1 MKQLISD
8 WLLNTKREP
17 SVRNLQSPLSCT
29 GIYPEAKLPS
39 DEGKLLLLTY
49 LYLELR
55 LNLEHALRAASADLT
70 ASRVQTRRQWVEQHQ

>member
-8 WLLNTKREP
+8 WLMNTKPEP
-17 SVRNLQSPLSCT
+17 SVQTRQAPLGFT
-29 GIYPEAKLPS
+29 GVYPEAKLLS

-70 ASRVQTRRQWVEQHQ
+70 ASRGQTRRQWVEQHQ